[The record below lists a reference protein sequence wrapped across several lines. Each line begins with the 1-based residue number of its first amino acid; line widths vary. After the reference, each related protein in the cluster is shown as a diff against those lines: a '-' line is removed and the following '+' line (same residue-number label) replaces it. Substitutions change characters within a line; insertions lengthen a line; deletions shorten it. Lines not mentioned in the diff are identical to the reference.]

1 MTVDINALQTQYREA
16 EGTLRDAERD
26 IEQAKKDEAG
36 LRTQLTELGFD
47 PDGDLPKQLEEKGEE
62 LNGLLKQ
69 VNTLVTSAGSDAQAA
84 GVVAPGADNQG

>member
-62 LNGLLKQ
+62 LDGLLRQ
-69 VNTLVTSAGSDAQAA
+69 VDTLVTSAGSDAQTA
-84 GVVAPGADNQG
+84 GVVAEGADNQG

>member
-26 IEQAKKDEAG
+26 IEQAKKDEST
-36 LRTQLTELGFD
+36 LRMQLVELGFD

-62 LNGLLKQ
+62 LNGLLRQ
-69 VNTLVTSAGSDAQAA
+69 VNDLVTSAGSDAQAA
-84 GVVAPGADNQG
+84 GVVAEGADNQG